1 MFEKAR
7 KSWPA
12 ALFLA
17 AAVVLSAGCGDD
29 DDDDNGGGG
38 NGDGIRSG
46 TWNLTFSTVVTGPEG
61 CEGSSGPDALPILL
75 CSIDDLDADIDE
87 EFVGTCEQTITGNS
101 FTFSCVTA
109 DTLFE
114 GCIILSTIEGSGT
127 FTETTLSLT
136 ATTVESTTS
145 TNAECLLAREPCTYT
160 ITINGTWSSTA
171 GASTCTSKGTVP
183 LSRVLRTA
191 GRLMAP

>member
-1 MFEKAR
+1 MLEKTR

-12 ALFLA
+12 VLFLA
-17 AAVVLSAGCGDD
+17 AAVVLSAGCGSDD
-29 DDDDNGGGG
+29 DDDDNGGG

-46 TWNLTFSTVVTGPEG
+46 TWNLTYTSTVSGPTG
-61 CEGSSGPDALPILL
+61 CEGSFGPEVLPIVL
-75 CSIDDLDADIDE
+75 CGIDDLDADIDD
-87 EFVGTCEQTITGNS
+87 EFDGECEQTINGNT

-114 GCIILSTIEGSGT
+114 GCIVLTNIQGSGT

-136 ATTVESTTS
+136 AVTTESTTS
-145 TNAECLLAREPCTYT
+145 TNEECLIEPDPCTFT

-171 GASTCTSKGTVP
+171 GASSCTAKGTVP
-183 LSRVLRTA
+183 LSRVWRTA
-191 GRLMAP
+191 GRLVAP